1 MTNMNYYIQGDAA
14 KAEQIKAAFERLGYD
29 TSFVQN
35 LFTSDSHILF
45 TLPCDSRV
53 HAFHTAYIE
62 ADVLKRLVD
71 IDPDYQELEP
81 LHNFKK
87 GDLLVHNS
95 SNTRIISVVDVSEK
109 YGYQVQDGGSRHHLS
124 FNVIENEY
132 HLWSIK
138 DAKDGD
144 VLVTTK
150 IRNCPFIYRKT
161 DYNNDLAYYYAGVD
175 GNGDF
180 CEGCLKRTLYHFG
193 PVENVVPATKEQRDL
208 LFQKIKE
215 AGYTWDGEKKELK
228 KIQPHYDISNF
239 KPFDKVLVR
248 DDDTDMWTASLYS
261 NYDKITERHF
271 VTIDSCYSQC
281 IPFNGNEHLLGDTD
295 MCDEQYINW

>member
-81 LHNFKK
+81 LHKFKE

-95 SNTRIISVVDVSEK
+95 SNIRFISVVDVSEK
-109 YGYQVQDGGSRHHLS
+109 YGYKVQDGGSRHHLS
-124 FNVIENEY
+124 FNVVENEY
-132 HLWSIK
+132 HLWTIQ

-161 DYNNDLAYYYAGVD
+161 DYNNNLAYYYAGID

-180 CEGCLKRTLYHFG
+180 CDGCIKRTLCHFG
-193 PVENVVPATKEQRDL
+193 SVADVVPATKEQREL
-208 LFQKIKE
+208 LFKKMKE
-215 AGYTWDGEKKELK
+215 AGYEWDADKKELK
-228 KIQPHYDISNF
+228 KIKPHYDISNF
-239 KPFDKVLVR
+239 KPKKWVLVR
-248 DDDTDMWTASLYS
+248 QGEGCDWRLDIFSHLKEGTVCQFECVGNSM
-261 NYDKITERHF
+261 
-271 VTIDSCYSQC
+271 VQC
-281 IPFNGNEHLLGDTD
+281 IPFEGNEALLGTTD
-295 MCDEQYINW
+295 MPSEEYINW